1 MSLRVVLDVRVPEE
15 LGHKLGLSDKL
26 LVIVTDNEGELEDD
40 KQADILTVPHV
51 DPEGERDREGED
63 DVLLEG
69 VTV

>member
-1 MSLRVVLDVRVPEE
+1 MLLRVVLDVRVPEE
-15 LGHKLGLSDKL
+15 LGHKLGLSDRL

-40 KQADILTVPHV
+40 KQADILTVPLV